1 MSRLYLLADKM
12 EIDRRRARVDPGVL
26 VEVWQDLH
34 TADIAWLG
42 DEAARRVAYGTKRAG
57 PPTGLFWVGE
67 ESRRA
72 LDAAGEGPIAPLLA
86 VDDAGVPV
94 YYGPRLADVGSL
106 PGEES
111 LRARVLS
118 AHGIAVAWIT
128 YGQSGA
134 RTEYEPASP
143 ADPVF
148 LLRRAGSRVAHRW
161 RLFRTRREAQVYMAE
176 YYGKDPEAR
185 QWAET
190 LPVGDFEELLA
201 RFGSPASP

>member
-1 MSRLYLLADKM
+1 VSRLYLLADKA
-12 EIDRRRARVDPGVL
+12 EIDRRRARVGPGVL

-34 TADIAWLG
+34 TPDITWLG
-42 DEAARRVAYGTKRAG
+42 DEATRRMAYAAKRTG
-57 PPTGLFWVGE
+57 PPAGLFWVGE

-72 LDAAGEGPIAPLLA
+72 LDAAGDEPIPPLLA

-94 YYGPRLADVGSL
+94 YYGPRLADVESL
-106 PGEES
+106 PSEES

-128 YGQSGA
+128 YDQTGA

-143 ADPVF
+143 TDPIF

-161 RLFRTRREAQVYMAE
+161 RLFRTKREALVYLAE
-176 YYGKDPEAR
+176 HYGKDPEAR
-185 QWAET
+185 QWAEA
-190 LPVGDFEELLA
+190 LPAADFEDLLA
-201 RFGSPASP
+201 RFGSA

>member
-1 MSRLYLLADKM
+1 MARLYLLADKA
-12 EIDRRRARVDPGVL
+12 EIDRRRARVGPGVL

-34 TADIAWLG
+34 TPDIAWLG
-42 DEAARRVAYGTKRAG
+42 DEAARRVAYGAKREG
-57 PPTGLFWVGE
+57 PPTGFFWVGE

-72 LDAAGEGPIAPLLA
+72 LDAAGEGPIASLLA

-94 YYGPRLADVGSL
+94 YYGPRLADVESL
-106 PGEES
+106 PSEES

-128 YGQSGA
+128 YDQSGA

-161 RLFRTRREAQVYMAE
+161 RLFRTKQEAVVYMAE

-185 QWAET
+185 HWSEA
-190 LPVGDFEELLA
+190 LPAGGFEELVT
-201 RFGSPASP
+201 RFGSPP